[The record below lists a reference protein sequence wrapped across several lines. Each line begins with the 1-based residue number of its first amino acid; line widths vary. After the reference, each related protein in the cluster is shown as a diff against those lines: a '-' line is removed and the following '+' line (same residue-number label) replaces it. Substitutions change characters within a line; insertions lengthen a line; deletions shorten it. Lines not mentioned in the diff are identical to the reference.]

1 MFCQVGSNVGM
12 SLESKLPADDSGI
25 TKVKNQLILFLN
37 AAEKVKWM
45 WNKNYLIIEFNFL

>member
-25 TKVKNQLILFLN
+25 TKSEKPINFIFKCCGKSKMNVK
-37 AAEKVKWM
+37 
-45 WNKNYLIIEFNFL
+45 